1 MSSHDAPTAG
11 QAHYLALG
19 DSYTIGEGVPA
30 GLRWPAQLVE
40 AMRARG
46 LSIAEPQYIARTGW
60 TTDELSAAIDEQQT
74 TGKLRAEYQLVSL
87 QIGVNDQYRGL
98 PPAEYIGRF
107 DVLLAR
113 AIAFAGGHPEH
124 VLVLSIPDWG
134 STPFARASGRDRE
147 HIATQLDQYN
157 AIAAA
162 ACERMHVAWVDI
174 TAVTRDPATA
184 GLLAEDGLHPS
195 GDMYALWA
203 RRVEAGK

>member
-1 MSSHDAPTAG
+1 MSRHDAPSVAL
-11 QAHYLALG
+11 AHYLALG

-46 LSIAEPQYIARTGW
+46 LAIAEPHYIARTGW
-60 TTDELSAAIDEQQT
+60 STDELSAAIDEQQSAGT
-74 TGKLRAEYQLVSL
+74 LRTEYQLVSL
-87 QIGVNDQYRGL
+87 QIGVNDQYRDR
-98 PPAEYIGRF
+98 PPAEYSRRF
-107 DVLLAR
+107 AVLLAR
-113 AIAFAGGHPEH
+113 AIALAGGHPEN

-134 STPFARASGRDRE
+134 TTPFARASGRDRE
-147 HIATQLDQYN
+147 HIAAQLDEYN

-162 ACERMHVAWVDI
+162 ACERVRVNWVDV

-195 GDMYALWA
+195 GDMYELWA
-203 RRVEAGK
+203 RRVENKK